1 MDTIFPYC
9 CKLLGEG
16 QGEEDGRGRGGKG
29 GSVNWRGAKSVCRS
43 ALPPPP

>member
-16 QGEEDGRGRGGKG
+16 QGKEEGRGTGGGGWKGRGG
-29 GSVNWRGAKSVCRS
+29 
-43 ALPPPP
+43 